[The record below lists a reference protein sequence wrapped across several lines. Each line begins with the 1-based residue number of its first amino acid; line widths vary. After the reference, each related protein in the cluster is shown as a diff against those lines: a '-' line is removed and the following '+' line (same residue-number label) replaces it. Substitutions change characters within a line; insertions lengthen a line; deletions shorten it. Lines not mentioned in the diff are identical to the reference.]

1 MNNTPQITVVGA
13 GLAGCEAAWQAA
25 RLCVRVRLVEMKP
38 KKYTPAHSYPGFAEL
53 VCSNSLR
60 SNMMTNAV
68 GVLKEEMRLLGSLV
82 IEAAL
87 NCEVPAGS
95 ALAVDR
101 YRFSDYIT
109 HKLRSHPL
117 IEIEERELTEI
128 PDGIVVIATGP
139 LTSDSLSRDIA
150 RLIGTDYLYFHDAAA
165 PIVSFESID
174 MTKAF
179 FASRYDK
186 GEASYIN
193 CPMTREEYDRFYNA
207 LITAEEAELHDFDK
221 GDVST
226 GATGDNDSYH
236 YSDSDHYSGSDRIDD
251 NHTAN
256 KSKRPTVFEGCMPVE
271 EMARRGRDTL
281 LFGPMKPVGITV
293 PSTGREAYAIVQLR
307 RENLDGTMYNIV
319 GFQTHLKFP
328 EQRRVF
334 GLIPGLENAEF
345 LRYGVMHRNT
355 FMNSPKLL
363 DDCYMYKSRPGLY
376 FAGQMTGVEGYVES
390 ASSGLVAGLNAAR
403 YALGLDAA
411 HFDRE
416 SMTCALACYVSDP
429 NVANFQPMNVNFGIA
444 APLATRVKGGK
455 RARGEAMGIRAIEN
469 IKAKVAE
476 LGLAD
481 IQTEQ

>member
-1 MNNTPQITVVGA
+1 MNNLPQITVIGA

-25 RLCVRVRLVEMKP
+25 RLGVRVRLVEMKP
-38 KKYTPAHSYPGFAEL
+38 KKYTPAHSYSGFAEL

-68 GVLKEEMRLLGSLV
+68 GVLKEEMRLLGSLI
-82 IEAAL
+82 IEAAYA
-87 NCEVPAGS
+87 CEVPAGS

-109 HKLRSHPL
+109 EKLKSHPL
-117 IEIEERELTEI
+117 IEIEEREVTKI
-128 PDGIVVIATGP
+128 PDGIVVVATGP

-193 CPMTREEYDRFYNA
+193 CPMTREEYDRFYDA

-221 GDVST
+221 
-226 GATGDNDSYH
+226 
-236 YSDSDHYSGSDRIDD
+236 SDGSANASGDD
-251 NHTAN
+251 NRGDD

-363 DDCYMYKSRPGLY
+363 DDCYMYKARPGLY

-416 SMTCALACYVSDP
+416 SMTGALACYVSDP
-429 NVANFQPMNVNFGIA
+429 NVANFQPMNVNFGIT

-469 IKAKVAE
+469 IKTKAAE